1 MIENT
6 KNKLPI
12 HITGME
18 NIKGQQAINSI
29 LDSIN
34 NEIDSHKWTVTT
46 QNYANLKFEKYLES
60 GSTLTVDQKP
70 KTNIP
75 VVGTHNN
82 RKVYIGDLDVQGNL
96 TVKNLALRDNVNTV
110 AKSWEVRSSDKE
122 SGSLEGD
129 TWNSESFRV
138 GIRNPLPLTEVE
150 SIPNDLKD
158 PVYSDTIYN
167 KITYTVAGQTL
178 DTKTF
183 EKTEMSYYISYPDI
197 VEEVYD
203 SENDTYYKEIT
214 FSLDQWKSDGWRSI
228 GTQEYFPQITTLNAK
243 ACWAPNQY
251 YGVFEWENGS
261 SGRCRLLSYAK
272 YDSYDDFYAA
282 VASYPDTQ
290 GKNGKGIMIPSW
302 KAINSWYGVS
312 CEMKGDKIVTRRVI
326 SEEFDGKNSGIVKVD
341 ISFRV

>member
-34 NEIDSHKWTVTT
+34 NEIDNHKWTVTT

-82 RKVYIGDLDVQGNL
+82 RKVYIGDLDIQGNL
-96 TVKNLALRDNVNTV
+96 TVKDLALRDNVTTT
-110 AKSWEVRSSDKE
+110 AKSWEVRSAGDN
-122 SGSLEGD
+122 GTLEGD
-129 TWNSESFRV
+129 WWNSESFRV
-138 GIRNPLPLTEVE
+138 GIRDPLPLSEVE
-150 SIPNDLKD
+150 SVPNDLKD
-158 PVYSDTIYN
+158 PVYGDTIEN
-167 KITYTVAGQTL
+167 EVTYTSSGQTL

-183 EKTEMSYYISYPDI
+183 EKTETSYYIEYPTYTVVTKD
-197 VEEVYD
+197 EETG
-203 SENDTYYKEIT
+203 EEIT
-214 FSLDQWKSDGWRSI
+214 EEGYTLDDWVSLGWKNI
-228 GTQEYFPQITTLNAK
+228 GNVDYFPQITTLNAP
-243 ACWAPNQY
+243 ACWAPNQV

-261 SGRCRLLSYAK
+261 NGRIKLNSYK
-272 YDSYDDFYAA
+272 TYPNYNDFYSA

-290 GKNGKGIMIPSW
+290 GKSGTGIMIPSW
-302 KAINSWYGVS
+302 KAVTDWFGYS
-312 CEMKGDKIVTRRVI
+312 CTLKGYKVVTRRVI
-326 SEEFDGKNSGIVKVD
+326 SEEFDGRNSGIVKVD